1 MSDVRPSPLAS
12 RDPLPTGEGIFRL
25 SAEPLSLNEVVDA
38 VCPSPLAARD
48 PLPRGEGGVVTFTGV
63 VRSVSRGKRV
73 TRLDYE
79 AYGEMAEKQLRR
91 IGEEVTAKW
100 PGTRAAVV
108 HRTGSLVPGELA
120 VVIAVAA
127 PHRAEAFDACRHLI
141 ERLKEDVPIWKREFS
156 DDGEEWVGVGP

>member
-1 MSDVRPSPLAS
+1 MSDGRPSPLAS

-25 SAEPLSLNEVVDA
+25 SAEPLSLNEVVEA

-48 PLPRGEGGVVTFTGV
+48 PLPRGEGAVVTFTGV
-63 VRSVSRGKRV
+63 VRNLSRGKRV

-91 IGEEVTAKW
+91 IGEEVTVKW

-108 HRTGSLVPGELA
+108 HRVGSLVPGDLA

-127 PHRAEAFDACRHLI
+127 PHRAEAFDACRHVI

-156 DDGEEWVGVGP
+156 EDGDVWVGVGP